1 MIMTNPL
8 LQTLGVSS
16 KSNNKNI
23 VEQFKEFKN
32 SFQGDPQAKINE
44 LLTSGRVTQ
53 SQINQATEM
62 ANLIKGLMKK

>member
-1 MIMTNPL
+1 MANPL
-8 LQTLGVSS
+8 LQSLGVSS

-44 LLTSGRVTQ
+44 LLTSGRITQ
-53 SQINQATEM
+53 AQINQATEM

>member
-1 MIMTNPL
+1 MANPL

-44 LLTSGRVTQ
+44 LLTSGMVTQ
-53 SQINQATEM
+53 AQINQATEM

>member
-1 MIMTNPL
+1 MANPL
-8 LQTLGVSS
+8 LQSLGVSS

-32 SFQGDPQAKINE
+32 SFQGDPQVKINE

-53 SQINQATEM
+53 AQINQATEM

>member
-1 MIMTNPL
+1 MTNPL

-53 SQINQATEM
+53 EQINQATEM

>member
-1 MIMTNPL
+1 MANPL
-8 LQTLGVSS
+8 LQSLGVSS

-44 LLTSGRVTQ
+44 LLTSGRITQ
-53 SQINQATEM
+53 AQINQATEM
-62 ANLIKGLMKK
+62 ANIIKGLMKK

>member
-1 MIMTNPL
+1 MIMANPL

-44 LLTSGRVTQ
+44 LLTSGKVTQ
-53 SQINQATEM
+53 EQINQATEM

>member
-1 MIMTNPL
+1 MANPL

-53 SQINQATEM
+53 AQINQATEM

>member
-1 MIMTNPL
+1 MANPL
-8 LQTLGVSS
+8 LQTLGVSP

-44 LLTSGRVTQ
+44 LLTSGMVTQ
-53 SQINQATEM
+53 AQINQATEM

>member
-1 MIMTNPL
+1 MANPL
-8 LQTLGVSS
+8 LQSLGVSS

-44 LLTSGRVTQ
+44 LLTSGKVTQ
-53 SQINQATEM
+53 EQINQATEM

>member
-1 MIMTNPL
+1 MTNPL
-8 LQTLGVSS
+8 LQTLGISS

-53 SQINQATEM
+53 AQINQATEM

>member
-1 MIMTNPL
+1 MANPL

-44 LLTSGRVTQ
+44 LLTSGKVTQ
-53 SQINQATEM
+53 EQINQATEM

>member
-1 MIMTNPL
+1 MTNPL

-53 SQINQATEM
+53 AQINQATEM
-62 ANLIKGLMKK
+62 ANLIKGLVKK